1 MKVNENN
8 IEEILSKLTLE
19 EKVGMIHGAGLFR
32 TEGVERLGIKPLKM
46 ADGPMGVRNEFPDNS
61 WVPYGY
67 SDDYVSYLPSNTA
80 LASTWN
86 RELAYKEGYVLGNE
100 ARGRGKDIIL
110 APGINIIR
118 SPLCG
123 RNFEYMSEDPYLTK
137 EMAVPYIKGVQDNDV
152 AACVKHFAVNNQETE
167 RLNVDVVVSDRA
179 LREIYFPAF
188 EAAVK
193 EGSAY
198 SMMSAYNKIWGHY
211 CAHNPKLLQEILR
224 DEWGFDG
231 VLVSDWSGI
240 HDTKEAAEAGID
252 IEMSVTYNFDEYFFA
267 NPMIKAVKE
276 GLIKEEVID
285 DKIRNILKLMY
296 KLNMFSDDRKKGT
309 YNSYE
314 NREKTLEIAR
324 ESIVLLKNEENVLP
338 LNEKEIKT
346 VAVIGENADIR
357 HSLGGGSAE
366 IKALYEVTPLLG
378 LKMKLGGNT
387 EVKYAKGYTFKEDER
402 ENLLNEAIELA
413 KNSDA
418 VIFVGGLKHIKE
430 NFELYQNALHSN
442 KEEDVVNID
451 SEGNDKTNMLLP
463 YNQYEVIEE
472 LLKVNKDTVVVITA
486 GSPVDM
492 SSFKDKAKAIIH
504 TSYNGMEGGVA
515 LAEVL
520 FGDVNP
526 SGKLAVTI
534 PKRLEDSPAHCI
546 GEFPGSDKVRY
557 DEGIFVGYR
566 YFSSYD
572 VEPLFA
578 FGHGL
583 SYTSFA
589 YDNLRVSV
597 NEMGDNIQE
606 VEGNLEKSL
615 EKRLKEELENDLEKE
630 LEENLEK
637 ALEDGLKVMVTL
649 DITNIGDVA
658 GAEIVQLYI
667 NDVEAT
673 EKRPDIELKGFE
685 KVYIEPKE
693 TKEVTIILDKN
704 AFAFYKEDINS
715 WIVEEGY
722 FNIILGSSSADLRL
736 KETINIKNQYK
747 F

>member
-1 MKVNENN
+1 MKVNENK
-8 IEEILSKLTLE
+8 IEEILGSLTLE

-46 ADGPMGVRNEFPDNS
+46 SDGPMGVRNEFPDNS
-61 WVPYGY
+61 WVPYGH

-137 EMAVPYIKGVQDNDV
+137 EMAVPYIKGVQENDV

-193 EGSAY
+193 EGNTY
-198 SMMSAYNKIWGHY
+198 SMMSAYNKIWNHY
-211 CAHNPKLLQEILR
+211 CAHNPKLLQEILK

-240 HDTKEAAEAGID
+240 HDTKEAAEAGMD

-276 GLIKEEVID
+276 GLVKEEVID

-296 KLNMFSDDRKKGT
+296 KLNMFSEDRKKGA

-314 NREKTLEIAR
+314 NRQKTLEIAR
-324 ESIVLLKNEENVLP
+324 ESVILLKNEENVLP
-338 LNEKEIKT
+338 LKEKEIKT
-346 VAVIGENADIR
+346 VAIIGENADIR

-402 ENLLNEAIELA
+402 EKLLNEAIELA

-418 VIFVGGLKHIKE
+418 VIFVGGLKHTKE
-430 NFELYQNALHSN
+430 NFELYQNALQSN

-451 SEGNDKTNMLLP
+451 SEGNDKTNMSLP

-472 LLKVNKDTVVVITA
+472 LLKVNKDTVVVITT

-492 SSFKDKAKAIIH
+492 SSFKDEAKAIVQ
-504 TSYNGMEGGVA
+504 TSYNGMEGGLA

-534 PKRLEDSPAHCI
+534 PRKLEDSPAHCL

-557 DEGIFVGYR
+557 DEDIFVGYR

-589 YDNLRVSV
+589 YDNLSVSV
-597 NEMGDNIQE
+597 NEVAKNISD
-606 VEGNLEKSL
+606 VEGDLD
-615 EKRLKEELENDLEKE
+615 KELGNDLEVK
-630 LEENLEK
+630 
-637 ALEDGLKVMVTL
+637 VTL
-649 DITNIGDVA
+649 DVTNTGDVA
-658 GAEIVQLYI
+658 GAEVVQLYV

-673 EKRPDIELKGFE
+673 EKRPNIELKGFE
-685 KVYIEPKE
+685 KIHLESKE
-693 TKEVTIILDKN
+693 TKEVTITLDKK
-704 AFAFYKEDINS
+704 AFAFYKEAINS
-715 WIVEEGY
+715 WIVEEGD
-722 FNIILGSSSADLRL
+722 FNIILGSSSADLRV